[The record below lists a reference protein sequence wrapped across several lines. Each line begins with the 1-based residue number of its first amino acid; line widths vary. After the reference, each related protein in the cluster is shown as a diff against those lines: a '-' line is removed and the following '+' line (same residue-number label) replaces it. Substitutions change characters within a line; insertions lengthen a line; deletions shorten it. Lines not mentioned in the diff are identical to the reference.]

1 MNQRKSPKVVVISD
15 VHLGTLG
22 SRAEELLYYL
32 KSIRPEIL
40 VLNGDI
46 VDGWQ
51 FKKKYWPVA
60 HTLVLKEILNLAAAG
75 CKVFYLPGN
84 HDEEFRRFTGQQLGN
99 IAVSNKLILNLDG
112 QKAWFFHGDVFDVT
126 MQHSRW
132 LTKLG
137 SIGYDTLIW
146 INARV
151 NQWRSWFGKGKI
163 SFSKKIKNGVKSAV
177 KFINQF
183 EELCAE
189 IAIEN
194 NYQYVICGH
203 IHQPEIRKFIRPE
216 GQTTY
221 LNSGDWVE
229 NLTSLEYENG
239 KWSVYEFPTNH
250 KSNKTTIH
258 FKNKQEIFM
267 DLVEEFQQM
276 NQSS

>member
-1 MNQRKSPKVVVISD
+1 MKQRKSPKVVVVSD

-22 SRAEELLYYL
+22 SRAEELLHYL
-32 KSIRPEIL
+32 KSIQPEIL

-46 VDGWQ
+46 IDGWQ
-51 FKKKYWPVA
+51 FKKKYWPVS
-60 HTLVLKEILNLAAAG
+60 HTLVLKEVLNLAAAG

-99 IAVSNKLILNLDG
+99 IVVSNKLILNLDG
-112 QKAWFFHGDVFDVT
+112 DKAWFFHGDVFDVT

-137 SIGYDTLIW
+137 SIGYDLLIW

-151 NQWRSWFGKGKI
+151 NQWRGWFGQGKI
-163 SFSKKIKNGVKSAV
+163 SFSKKVKNGVKSAV
-177 KFINQF
+177 KFINKF
-183 EELCAE
+183 EELCAD

-194 NYQYVICGH
+194 NYQYVVCGH
-203 IHQPEIRKFIRPE
+203 IHQPEIRAFIKPE
-216 GQTTY
+216 GRTTY

-229 NLTSLEYENG
+229 NLTALEYEDG
-239 KWSVYEFPTNH
+239 RWSIYEYASEQNQ
-250 KSNKTTIH
+250 SNPPFE
-258 FKNKQEIFM
+258 FKNKHEIFM

-276 NQSS
+276 NTGV